1 MQHLN
6 IRVEGKVQG
15 VWFRA
20 NTKRVAEELG
30 VKGYVMNK
38 PDGSVFIEAEAEEEV
53 LEEFLAWVKQ
63 GPPAAEVQNVLLSEG
78 ELQNF
83 SEFIIKY

>member
-1 MQHLN
+1 MKHLD

-20 NTKRVAEELG
+20 NTQKVAEKLG

-38 PDGSVFIEAEAEEEV
+38 PDGSVFIEAEADEKT
-53 LEEFLAWVKQ
+53 LEQFLDWVKQ
-63 GPPAAEVQNVLLSEG
+63 GPPLAEVTKISINEG
-78 ELQNF
+78 ELKGF
-83 SEFIIKY
+83 TDFTIKY

>member
-1 MQHLN
+1 MKHLD

-20 NTKRVAEELG
+20 NTQKVAEKLG

-38 PDGSVFIEAEAEEEV
+38 PDGSVFIEAEADEKT
-53 LEEFLAWVKQ
+53 LEQFLDWVKQ
-63 GPPAAEVQNVLLSEG
+63 GPPLAEVKKVSINEG
-78 ELQNF
+78 ELKGF
-83 SEFIIKY
+83 TDFTIKY